1 MAALFRTA
9 VLMAMIAMVHAST
22 DDIKHT
28 TVGGPSLALIETSV
42 TTNTVG
48 GPSLAL
54 IETSVTTNTVG
65 GPSLALIETS
75 VTTNTVGGPSLALIA
90 TSVTTNTV
98 GGPSLALIETSV
110 TTNTVGG
117 PSLALIETSVT
128 TSEASRV
135 AHNMI
140 PSIGQRDATL
150 NETIDFDQQNKVL
163 YKSVDMQVLGT
174 QKSNPHIR
182 LLISELNKSAA
193 QRRNVRKHIRTK
205 QRKRFAGWLFSS
217 RSKMFRSDL
226 G

>member
-54 IETSVTTNTVG
+54 IETSVTT
-65 GPSLALIETS
+65 
-75 VTTNTVGGPSLALIA
+75 
-90 TSVTTNTV
+90 
-98 GGPSLALIETSV
+98 
-110 TTNTVGG
+110 
-117 PSLALIETSVT
+117 
-128 TSEASRV
+128 SEASV

-193 QRRNVRKHIRTK
+193 QRRNVRKHIRTI
-205 QRKRFAGWLFSS
+205 QRKRFAGWLFFS